1 MDSSEDPNFDI
12 IPPSPPRSVH
22 DDFEHQSPLNIFE
35 FPGGAAP
42 LNALTSP
49 PFAAPHT
56 PSYNGSYVNSPY
68 SQHSELSFNGEDF
81 NLELLQDLDMVGLN
95 DYEPSDY
102 EGPSAGLGTGS
113 SLLMFSPDADFQHYN
128 TADAH
133 RAKGSPFDHSSPSDN
148 GDEQSYDF
156 TRTSSGFDPTTAA
169 ANNLSDNRGHSR
181 ASSVNHSPQHS
192 PSPRPPSQDVTQSFG
207 NISIHTPNWG
217 TQPLPQ
223 LQPSPQK
230 AQSPPRLLM
239 PEGILDS
246 AQSIVHHQRSRSH
259 SDDDAM
265 LSSAV
270 PKINHPPE
278 ESDQNAMGGP
288 SFHFVPATPVSGAGD
303 ERQGV
308 PFQHSLTTLVQGG
321 FLSIYERGIDPD
333 PSLFSSIGRLTNPP
347 S

>member
-1 MDSSEDPNFDI
+1 MDSSEDANFGI
-12 IPPSPPRSVH
+12 NFVPPSPPCSAH
-22 DDFEHQSPLNIFE
+22 DELSPFNISE
-35 FPGGAAP
+35 FGAP
-42 LNALTSP
+42 LNAP

-56 PSYNGSYVNSPY
+56 PSYNGSYYNSPF
-68 SQHSELSFNGEDF
+68 SQHSELSFTGEELNFD
-81 NLELLQDLDMVGLN
+81 LLQELDMGGVN
-95 DYEPSDY
+95 EYEPSDY
-102 EGPSAGLGTGS
+102 EGPTAGLGTGS
-113 SLLMFSPDADFQHYN
+113 SSLLIFAQDADYTQFN
-128 TADAH
+128 APDAH
-133 RAKGSPFDHSSPSDN
+133 RTKGSPFDHSSPSDN
-148 GDEQSYDF
+148 GDDIPSFNDN
-156 TRTSSGFDPTTAA
+156 T
-169 ANNLSDNRGHSR
+169 NISDNRARSR

-246 AQSIVHHQRSRSH
+246 AQSIAHHQRSRSH

-265 LSSAV
+265 MLTAV
-270 PKINHPPE
+270 PKIVPPE
-278 ESDQNAMGGP
+278 GADQDAMGGRP

-308 PFQHSLTTLVQGG
+308 PFQHTLTTLVQGG
-321 FLSIYERGIDPD
+321 IND
-333 PSLFSSIGRLTNPP
+333 SLFFSLSDKSP

>member
-35 FPGGAAP
+35 FSAGV
-42 LNALTSP
+42 NAITSP

-68 SQHSELSFNGEDF
+68 SQHSELSFNGEDLSF
-81 NLELLQDLDMVGLN
+81 DLLDLDMVGLN
-95 DYEPSDY
+95 EYEPSEY
-102 EGPSAGLGTGS
+102 EGPNAGLGTGS
-113 SLLMFSPDADFQHYN
+113 SLLMFSPDADYQHYN
-128 TADAH
+128 AADPH

-148 GDEQSYDF
+148 GDEQPYDNPSF
-156 TRTSSGFDPTTAA
+156 TRTSSGFDTTTAA

-192 PSPRPPSQDVTQSFG
+192 PSPQPQSQDVTQSFG

-246 AQSIVHHQRSRSH
+246 AQSIVHHQRSRSL

-265 LSSAV
+265 LSTAV

-278 ESDQNAMGGP
+278 DPDQDAMGGP

-321 FLSIYERGIDPD
+321 FFLSTRGIDP
-333 PSLFSSIGRLTNPP
+333 SSVFSSIGHLTNPHHRR
-347 S
+347 